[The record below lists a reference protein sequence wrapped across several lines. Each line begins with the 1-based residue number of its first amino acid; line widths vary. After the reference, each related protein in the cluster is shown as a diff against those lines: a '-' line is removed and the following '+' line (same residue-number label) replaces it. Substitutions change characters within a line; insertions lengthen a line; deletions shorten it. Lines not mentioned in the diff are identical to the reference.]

1 MSILMTFIV
10 IGIIAAAHELG
21 HFFAARRQGIAVR
34 ELSIGVGP
42 KIVQRKLDDTRFSLR
57 LIPVFAYVHLA
68 GSLPEEQDIPGGF
81 LKAPPKTKAKVL
93 AAGSAMNILL
103 AVVIF
108 IVLFMGIG
116 VYSDAPRIGAVYP
129 DSPAYEAGLKKG
141 DTILSIGGETIGSW
155 MDMTDAIAES
165 GGQTLRVQVERGG
178 QELGISVVPAYS
190 EEAGRALIGIERTRE
205 RLGPIQAVYEGVV
218 QSFLFVTLMV
228 QALVMMATGSIPAD
242 VSGPVGIASMV
253 GQATA
258 AGITSLLYFTA
269 VLSLNLA
276 IINLLPIPGLDGGKL
291 VLVLVEKVRGK
302 RLPYEKEAMI
312 NIIGFAVLIAVM
324 LLATYR
330 DIARLFSP

>member
-21 HFFAARRQGIAVR
+21 HFYAARKQGIAVR

-42 KIVQRKLDDTRFSLR
+42 KILQRKLDETRFSLR

-81 LKAPPKTKAKVL
+81 LKASPKTKAKVL
-93 AAGSAMNILL
+93 VAGSAMNIIL
-103 AVVIF
+103 ALVIF

-116 VYSDAPRIGAVYP
+116 VYSDAPRIGAVYT

-141 DTILSIGGETIGSW
+141 DEVLSIEGETVSTWG
-155 MDMTDAIAES
+155 DMTGIIAES
-165 GGQTLRVQVERGG
+165 GGRTLQVRVERNG
-178 QELGISVVPAYS
+178 QELEMAVVPAHS
-190 EEAGRALIGIERTRE
+190 EEAGRAMIGIERARE
-205 RLGPIQAVYEGVV
+205 RLGPLRAVYEGVV
-218 QSFLFVTLMV
+218 QSFLFVSLMV
-228 QALVMMATGSIPAD
+228 QALIMMATGAIPAD
-242 VSGPVGIASMV
+242 VSGPVGIAAMV
-253 GQATA
+253 GEATA
-258 AGITSLLYFTA
+258 AGVTSLLYFTA

-291 VLVLVEKVRGK
+291 ILVLIEKVRGK

-312 NIIGFAVLIAVM
+312 NIVGFAVLIAIM

-330 DIARLFSP
+330 DIARLISP